1 MITNHHNLN
10 SLLKHRISLSL
21 CLLLLAA
28 MACSIPGLASTPA
41 AVTPTVQAVSI
52 STDLTAT
59 VRAPGATPTLAAPP
73 EPPAYGMDLFQKNI
87 ESKKWTEGQGLVLMM
102 EYTTGQKTAGEV
114 FGDQAVQDTEAT
126 ELAASVDAYLAQHP
140 DAPETAQ
147 LTQLMAILRPDPENL
162 EKYAAPDKSAMIPGD
177 IVPVSFKQPAPAFA
191 PSGDEDCGKL
201 WAGGFPTPQ
210 PGGTPPVC
218 LLYKT
223 FQVLGKTYR
232 IFYPK
237 DLSGSAATPA
247 NIEWATEALTLAA
260 QTYKTIGGNT
270 VPGTD
275 LVYGVMPSITAAAMA
290 SLSADGKC
298 HIYAYPKI
306 GALSEAWFRQVIAHE
321 SFHCYQ
327 ASFMKKA
334 YSAPHDLKKWWSEG
348 SAEYFSNLVYPLAN
362 EEYSHIPSLDSL
374 SNTTAIFDMSYQN
387 AFFFLFMAGKTGG
400 PAGVLNI
407 LEGFPASGARDDYAA
422 ALAKKIPDFQVF
434 FQEFGHAY
442 LDATLQDTGGG
453 AVPFNPKT
461 GNLVTVQGSG
471 SLPLAANP
479 FMLTR
484 YALNYSNGV
493 INQTINSTGKGLGD
507 ARLRSTPGAWEALP
521 AEVIAKCAEQDYIYL
536 VTTVTP
542 GAPYISTINFTTDPK
557 DTECDKCL
565 FGKWNLDSAS
575 FSNYMTAALP
585 STLKGVVGS
594 ANLTLTFTKDGSMDV
609 NYDPLEVEFTVE
621 QPDVNNKTMETTI
634 DLNISGFS
642 SADFSTQAGVIYL
655 SNSHPNLQI
664 DTMLNGQK
672 IDSSA
677 LDASKI
683 GVWNAFAP
691 VDQYTCSGDALSL
704 TPKLDKVVPALLFT
718 REK

>member
-1 MITNHHNLN
+1 MIMKPHSQHF
-10 SLLKHRISLSL
+10 LLKRRIPLIL
-21 CLLLLAA
+21 GLLLLVAL
-28 MACSIPGLASTPA
+28 ACSIPGLASTPA
-41 AVTPTVQAVSI
+41 AVTPTVQAVND
-52 STDLTAT
+52 STDLTPT
-59 VRAPGATPTLAAPP
+59 VRAPAPTPTLTAPP

-114 FGDQAVQDTEAT
+114 FGDQAVQDIEAT
-126 ELAASVDAYLAQHP
+126 ELAASVDSYLAQHP
-140 DAPETAQ
+140 DAPEAAQ
-147 LTQLMAILRPDPENL
+147 LTQLMSVLRPNPEDL
-162 EKYAAPDKSAMIPGD
+162 VKYAVPDKSAMTTES
-177 IVPVSFKQPAPAFA
+177 IVPIRFNQPAPA
-191 PSGDEDCGKL
+191 GDEDCGKL

-223 FQVLGKTYR
+223 FQILGKTYR

-237 DLSGSAATPA
+237 DLTGSAATPA

-270 VPGTD
+270 VPDTD

-290 SLSADGKC
+290 SLSANGKC

-321 SFHCYQ
+321 LFHCYQ
-327 ASFMKKA
+327 ASFLKKA

-362 EEYSHIPSLDSL
+362 EEYGHIPSLDSL
-374 SNTTAIFDMSYQN
+374 SNSTAIFDMSYQN
-387 AFFFLFMAGKTGG
+387 AFFFLFMAGKAGG
-400 PAGVLNI
+400 PEGVLNI
-407 LEGFPASGARDDYAA
+407 LESFPASGARDDYAA

-442 LDATLQDTGGG
+442 LDVTLQDTGGG
-453 AVPFNPKT
+453 AVPFKPKT

-479 FMLTR
+479 FTLTR
-484 YALNYSNGV
+484 YALNYSSGV
-493 INQTINSTGKGLGD
+493 INQTTSSTGQGLGD
-507 ARLRSTPGAWEALP
+507 ARLRATPGAWEALP
-521 AEVIAKCAEQDYIYL
+521 AEVIAKCAEQDFIYL
-536 VTTVTP
+536 LTTVKP
-542 GAPYISTINFTTDPK
+542 GANYLSTINFTTDPK
-557 DTECDKCL
+557 DTECDQCL
-565 FGKWNLDSAS
+565 FGKWDLDSAS

-585 STLKGVVGS
+585 STLKGVVGT
-594 ANLTLTFTKDGSMDV
+594 ANLTLSFTKDGSMDV

-621 QPDVNNKTMETTI
+621 QPDLNNKTIETTI

-655 SNSHPNLQI
+655 SNSQPNLQI

-683 GVWNAFAP
+683 GAWNAFAP
-691 VDQYTCSGDALSL
+691 VDQYTCSGNNLSL
-704 TPKLDKVVPALLFT
+704 TPKIDKIVPALLFT